1 MTHVTNN
8 MKERRQMIIA
18 KVQNGKLIIEA
29 DLDGKSVS
37 KTGKSIMLAT
47 TAGFQSI
54 NDVKYSL
61 NVIKGK

>member
-1 MTHVTNN
+1 
-8 MKERRQMIIA
+8 MIIA